1 MTQTLTIRQATD
13 GDACRIHAL
22 HTQSVRALCK
32 DHYSP
37 EQISGWLKNRSPQG
51 YLPGIG
57 NGEMFVAETSSQIVG
72 FGHATP
78 GEIHAIYVAPES
90 TQQGVGSLLLAHV
103 IKKARAGSH
112 QDVCLEATLNAQDF
126 YKKAGFV
133 EVEQSMVKRN
143 NTLLPVVR
151 MILTA

>member
-1 MTQTLTIRQATD
+1 M
-13 GDACRIHAL
+13 
-22 HTQSVRALCK
+22 
-32 DHYSP
+32 
-37 EQISGWLKNRSPQG
+37 
-51 YLPGIG
+51 
-57 NGEMFVAETSSQIVG
+57 
-72 FGHATP
+72 
-78 GEIHAIYVAPES
+78 
-90 TQQGVGSLLLAHV
+90 LLAHV